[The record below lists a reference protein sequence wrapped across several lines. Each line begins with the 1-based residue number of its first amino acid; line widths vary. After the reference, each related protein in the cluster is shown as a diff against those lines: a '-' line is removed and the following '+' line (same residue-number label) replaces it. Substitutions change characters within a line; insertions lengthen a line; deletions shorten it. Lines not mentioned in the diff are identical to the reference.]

1 MFRLDILQNQWLL
14 VAMALGLAL
23 VLAIVLAYLFLWQ
36 PRGRQRPGQ
45 GPPWIVIVVLAA
57 TAGFAIAYV
66 ALSAINPPTW

>member
-1 MFRLDILQNQWLL
+1 MFRLDVLQNQWLL

-36 PRGRQRPGQ
+36 PRGRQTPGK

-57 TAGFAIAYV
+57 TAAFAVAYV
-66 ALSAINPPTW
+66 ALAVVNPPTW